1 MILKP
6 FPKTNMSLV
15 LSLITK
21 EKKKIIEEILK
32 KVRLQMD
39 TTNMKMVQGLHIRMI
54 MELSSVQGIQLL
66 THVNIQ

>member
-1 MILKP
+1 M
-6 FPKTNMSLV
+6 
-15 LSLITK
+15 ITK